1 MTEKQFH
8 RQVLPQPYPSTPT
21 PSLLG
26 VADKASSRSP
36 SMFWL
41 YLVFFVSGFPALL
54 YQIVWQRALFTLYGV
69 NIESVT
75 VVVTAFMLGLGFG
88 SLFGGALSR
97 QTWIPPLLAYGIM
110 EVGIAVFGAFSL
122 ELFDAVNR
130 LTLGASAP
138 LTFFISFVLVLFPT
152 LLMGATLPLLTAY
165 LVRLYGNV
173 GRSVGILYFV
183 NTLGSAAACIVAAI
197 WLFGALGQ
205 SGTVILALM
214 LNLLVGGG
222 AIAIHY
228 LSAKPGLP
236 RASEQSSTHHR
247 DPGGYFP
254 FWAALLLVGL
264 SGYISLSYE
273 IIWTRAYSFVSG
285 GWAVS
290 FPFLLGFFLAGIA
303 FGSLISRFFCR
314 DAGLTHQ
321 SMGLLAAFLFFANLI
336 GFAVTPALGFIASTG
351 LNWVFSL
358 PLVAL
363 VSAMLGVVLPLIS
376 HFSIPPNARAGASLS
391 YLYIANI
398 VGSAAGSLST
408 GFWMLDALTINSV
421 TTFLAIAGASLALL
435 LLGTSRAAGQGTHPA
450 GIAIVTGSI
459 AAFVLVG
466 PRLGDQLY
474 ERLLHK
480 AAFSSEKRFA
490 HVVETKSGVITVTQD
505 GTVYGDGNY
514 DGAFNV
520 SLVDDVNAIIRPYAI
535 GAFHAKPNEMLLVG
549 LASGSWAQVLAHH
562 PSVQR
567 LTIVEIN
574 PGYIKVLSHYPEVS
588 SLLENP
594 KIEIVIDDAR
604 RWLAAHPE
612 RLFDVI
618 VSNNTMHWRTY
629 SSNLL
634 SRDYLQLI
642 RTRLKPGGMYYFN
655 TTWSPEAQRT
665 AAEAFPYAFRVKSM
679 MLVSDAPIAVNPL
692 RWRNL
697 LHNYRIDGVPVF
709 DVDDPAHRRRLDS
722 VLSLTE
728 NFQPYDDAKRNMLG
742 LEARESVLQRTKDSF
757 VITDDNM
764 GTEWLQLPEFLLL
777 RKGA

>member
-1 MTEKQFH
+1 M
-8 RQVLPQPYPSTPT
+8 
-21 PSLLG
+21 
-26 VADKASSRSP
+26 
-36 SMFWL
+36 
-41 YLVFFVSGFPALL
+41 
-54 YQIVWQRALFTLYGV
+54 
-69 NIESVT
+69 
-75 VVVTAFMLGLGFG
+75 
-88 SLFGGALSR
+88 
-97 QTWIPPLLAYGIM
+97 
-110 EVGIAVFGAFSL
+110 FGAFSL

-138 LTFFISFVLVLFPT
+138 LTFFISFALVLFPT

-197 WLFGALGQ
+197 WLLGALGQ
-205 SGTVILALM
+205 SGTVILAVV

-247 DPGGYFP
+247 GPRYFP
-254 FWAALLLVGL
+254 FSAALLLVGL

-273 IIWTRAYSFVSG
+273 ILWTRAYSFVSG

-290 FPFLLGFFLAGIA
+290 FPFLLGFFLGGIA
-303 FGSLISRFFCR
+303 VGSLISRFFCR
-314 DAGLTHQ
+314 EAGLNRR

-363 VSAMLGVVLPLIS
+363 ASAMLGAVLPLIS
-376 HFSIPPNARAGASLS
+376 HFSIPPDARAGVSLS

-408 GFWMLDALTINSV
+408 GFWVLDVLPINSV
-421 TTFLAIAGASLALL
+421 TTFLAVAGASLALV
-435 LLGTSRAAGQGTHPA
+435 LLGTNWVAERGIHRP

-480 AAFSSEKRFA
+480 AESSSEKKVCACSRDQKRSD
-490 HVVETKSGVITVTQD
+490 HGHSGWD
-505 GTVYGDGNY
+505 DLWRRDY

-520 SLVDDVNAIIRPYAI
+520 GLVHDVNAIIRAYAI
-535 GAFHAKPNEMLLVG
+535 GAFHAKPKEMLLVG

-562 PSVQR
+562 RRCFR
-567 LTIVEIN
+567 L
-574 PGYIKVLSHYPEVS
+574 
-588 SLLENP
+588 
-594 KIEIVIDDAR
+594 
-604 RWLAAHPE
+604 
-612 RLFDVI
+612 
-618 VSNNTMHWRTY
+618 
-629 SSNLL
+629 
-634 SRDYLQLI
+634 
-642 RTRLKPGGMYYFN
+642 
-655 TTWSPEAQRT
+655 
-665 AAEAFPYAFRVKSM
+665 
-679 MLVSDAPIAVNPL
+679 
-692 RWRNL
+692 
-697 LHNYRIDGVPVF
+697 
-709 DVDDPAHRRRLDS
+709 
-722 VLSLTE
+722 
-728 NFQPYDDAKRNMLG
+728 
-742 LEARESVLQRTKDSF
+742 
-757 VITDDNM
+757 
-764 GTEWLQLPEFLLL
+764 
-777 RKGA
+777 